1 MAVTG
6 GEAFGWKGLIESAI
20 DAASRNSSQ
29 DWAASCKA
37 NLATDKTAL
46 WLSVAD
52 FVQAELGGWEG
63 QSYRAWLKDSVGKL
77 EARNPDLLDAI
88 KDLQCR
94 VATTNY
100 DELLRKRLGWM
111 ARTWLNP
118 ESVAEVLSGDRKDLI
133 WHIHGVWDEPESVIF
148 SSSDY
153 RRVRSS
159 PQAQFLQQ
167 SVAFNDTII
176 FIGCSNAGLADQNI
190 GKLLD
195 WFSKE
200 WGGLGKKHFALVQEP
215 DLDAPGWPAAVTR
228 ISYGAELG
236 DLPNFVRSLAPP
248 RVPPSLANSIAEH
261 IPETPTF
268 GRDHEIDLI
277 VRAASSRKP
286 CMITGLLGVG
296 KTKVAIAAA
305 YRPEMVTQFGTR
317 RIFVNLEGSSD
328 PLDILILLAREL
340 GLKPEPN
347 QNSTLA
353 AIRYDCRE
361 APAFAILDNA
371 EKLAE
376 ENQSEA
382 VRVLG
387 LIANIP
393 NLSVLV
399 TSRVPFAGL
408 AGWENIHN
416 LPSLPPEQARA
427 LFLSIATA
435 IQQDDPDLQVLLD
448 AMEGHALS
456 LTILASRV
464 DADLRLKPML
474 ERWQREKGELLTLNP
489 EAETRMTSTR
499 ASVRL
504 SLTSQHM
511 TSMARR
517 LLTVLGFLPGG
528 LPASGLK
535 GFLGREDMQM
545 TAKKSDDATEVLR
558 RLRLIMPRADGS
570 LRLINPLRECV
581 KLELPLKSPDLDRVV
596 SAGLKLMTKAGR
608 RGTASLPEGDS
619 EAQFHLGNFPEI
631 LTAVPLV
638 ASMAKVKTAVES
650 ARVLTTDA
658 SRMAPNAFVDLAKFL
673 RAYPNSE
680 SAIALALSVA
690 GGLSMRRE
698 DLDGAMKLLE
708 EARAAAVEGHDE
720 AGEANAL
727 LALGDLALRRDDLEG
742 AKTHLDTARAI
753 FTRIADRSGEA
764 NVLLLLGDLAH
775 RHADLEGAKTLLEQS
790 RAIAARA
797 GHHLGE
803 ANAIQRLGDL
813 ALHRD
818 DLEGAKTL
826 LEASRK
832 MHVRIGD
839 SLGEAN
845 DLQLLGTLAL
855 HREDLDGAK
864 TFLEAARA
872 FQARIGDSLG
882 EANVLETLGRLALR
896 RDDLEG
902 ATTLLEASRTIHARI
917 GDGLGEANALQTL
930 GALALR
936 RDDLEGAKTILETAR
951 ATHVRV
957 GNKLG
962 EANTLFL
969 LGLALTQEDTA
980 RAETTLGEALGKYR
994 DLNERW
1000 GIVQAEL
1007 RLAQIAEARG
1017 DPGRLASATAQVLE
1031 LETRDQTRLAG
1042 PGWRDF
1048 CASLLENDPERRQA
1062 LREGARASWTA
1073 IGALGLVREM
1083 LDFKIEI
1090 RP

>member
-1 MAVTG
+1 MG
-6 GEAFGWKGLIESAI
+6 GP
-20 DAASRNSSQ
+20 AAR
-29 DWAASCKA
+29 
-37 NLATDKTAL
+37 
-46 WLSVAD
+46 
-52 FVQAELGGWEG
+52 E
-63 QSYRAWLKDSVGKL
+63 
-77 EARNPDLLDAI
+77 
-88 KDLQCR
+88 
-94 VATTNY
+94 
-100 DELLRKRLGWM
+100 
-111 ARTWLNP
+111 
-118 ESVAEVLSGDRKDLI
+118 
-133 WHIHGVWDEPESVIF
+133 
-148 SSSDY
+148 
-153 RRVRSS
+153 
-159 PQAQFLQQ
+159 
-167 SVAFNDTII
+167 
-176 FIGCSNAGLADQNI
+176 
-190 GKLLD
+190 
-195 WFSKE
+195 
-200 WGGLGKKHFALVQEP
+200 HFALVRKQ
-215 DLDAPGWPAAVTR
+215 DLEAPGWPAAVAR
-228 ISYGAELG
+228 ISYGVEFG
-236 DLPNFVRSLAPP
+236 DLPNFIRSLAPP
-248 RVPPSLANSIAEH
+248 RVQPSLANSIFEH

-268 GRDHEIDLI
+268 GRDDEIKRI

-286 CMITGLLGVG
+286 CIITGLLGVG

-305 YRPEMVTQFGTR
+305 YRPEMVTQFGAR
-317 RIFVNLEGSSD
+317 RIFVNLEGRSD

-353 AIRYDCRE
+353 AIRYNCQE

-393 NLSVLV
+393 NLSILV

-416 LPSLPPEQARA
+416 LPSLPPEEARA

-435 IQQDDPDLQVLLD
+435 IKQDDPDLQVLLD

-474 ERWQREKGELLTLNP
+474 ERWQREKGDLLTLNP

-535 GFLGREDMQM
+535 GFFGREDMQM
-545 TAKKSDDATEVLR
+545 TSKKSDDATEVLH
-558 RLRLIMPRADGS
+558 RLQLIMPRADGS

-608 RGTASLPEGDS
+608 RGTESLPKS
-619 EAQFHLGNFPEI
+619 EAQIHLGNFAEI

-650 ARVLTTDA
+650 ARVLATDA

-673 RAYPNSE
+673 RAYPNSQ
-680 SAIALALSVA
+680 SAIAQALSVA

-742 AKTHLDTARAI
+742 AKTHLETARAI

-775 RHADLEGAKTLLEQS
+775 RHADHEGAKMLLEQS

-832 MHVRIGD
+832 MHARIGD

-936 RDDLEGAKTILETAR
+936 RNDLEGAKTLLETAR
-951 ATHVRV
+951 ANHVRV

-962 EANTLFL
+962 EMNTVFL
-969 LGLALTQEDTA
+969 IGLVLTQEDTA
-980 RAETTLGEALGKYR
+980 RAETTLAEALGKYR
-994 DLNERW
+994 DLDERW
-1000 GIVQAEL
+1000 GIAQTEL
-1007 RLAQIAEARG
+1007 RLAQIAAARG

-1031 LETRDQTRLAG
+1031 AEARDQMRLAG

-1062 LREGARASWTA
+1062 LREGARRVLDCHRRAGSGERNARLQDRDPAVTARTASPSTLSWPQSSRSRA
-1073 IGALGLVREM
+1073 
-1083 LDFKIEI
+1083 
-1090 RP
+1090 